1 MESKIY
7 KVEGMSCAGC
17 AISVET
23 ILKKQE
29 GVSDAGVNLSSNTV
43 WINFDDKRVSPSQL
57 RDAVRSMGYEL
68 IIDEG
73 HEQPLQ
79 TSTYASGLKKDFLLS
94 LALSIPTLV
103 LSMFFM
109 EWKATPWLVL
119 ILSTPIVFYFGK
131 RFHRNA
137 LKQAKHLKANMDTLI
152 SLSTNVAYVYSLFT
166 VIHPGFWLN
175 RGITP
180 HLYFESAAMIIT
192 FILLGKWL
200 EERAKG
206 KTASSIKKIMGLQ
219 PQFAWVK
226 HKEGFVEVPLSSIA
240 KGDVIMVKPGER
252 VAVDGF
258 IVSGNSW
265 IDESSITGEPM
276 PVEKK
281 NGDRVWAG
289 TINQNSIISIEA
301 VQVGSESVL
310 GKIIETVSQAQN
322 SKASVQKIADRIAG
336 VFVPAIILLS
346 LLTLLTWVLL
356 APDLGFSHGVIAAI
370 TVLAIACP
378 CALGLATPTAIMV
391 GIGKAAQKNILIRD
405 AESLELTNRVTTVV
419 LDKTGT
425 ITEGRPAIS
434 SIEWFENET
443 KYSSIL
449 KEIEDQ
455 SNHPLAKSISNY
467 LNNIA
472 AKPIFDSV
480 EEIPGK
486 GMVATIESV
495 TYRVGNINYLL
506 ESGVNVPASASSS
519 GQPQSQI
526 AFSEGSRLIALI
538 TVSDTI
544 KDSAKKA
551 IENLKL
557 RGIKV
562 VMLTGDNVASAKQ
575 AADEIGIDEYKAELL
590 PAGKSAYIRECKKNG
605 EVVAMVGDGINDTEA
620 LSIADVSIAMGKG
633 SDIAMDVA
641 QVTILK
647 SDLGAITELLTIS
660 KQTVRTIKQN
670 LFWASIY
677 NLLSIPIA
685 AGVLYPLTGVL
696 LDPMIAALAMALS
709 SVSVVTNSLLLQ
721 VKKI

>member
-73 HEQPLQ
+73 QEQTLQ

-109 EWKATPWLVL
+109 EWKATPWLAL
-119 ILSTPIVFYFGK
+119 ILSTPVVFYFGK

-281 NGDRVWAG
+281 IGDRVWAG
-289 TINQNSIISIEA
+289 TINQNGIITIEA
-301 VQVGSESVL
+301 TQVGSESLL

-346 LLTLLTWVLL
+346 LVTLLAWVLL

-449 KEIEDQ
+449 KEIEDL

-467 LNNIA
+467 LGYIA
-472 AKPIFDSV
+472 AKPTLDSA

-486 GMVATIESV
+486 GMVATIKNV
-495 TYRVGNINYLL
+495 TYRVGSINYLL
-506 ESGVNVPASASSS
+506 ESGVNIPASASNT

-526 AFSEGSRLIALI
+526 GFSEDSRLIALV

-544 KDSAKKA
+544 KGSAKKA
-551 IENLKL
+551 IEDLK
-557 RGIKV
+557 RQGIRV
-562 VMLTGDNVASAKQ
+562 TMLTGDNEASANQTAKQ
-575 AADEIGIDEYKAELL
+575 IGIDEYKAGLL
-590 PAGKSAYIRECKKNG
+590 PTEKSAYIRECQANG
-605 EVVAMVGDGINDTEA
+605 EIVAMVGDGINDTEA

>member
-29 GVSDAGVNLSSNTV
+29 GVTDAGVNFSSNTV
-43 WINFDDKRVSPSQL
+43 WVNFDNKRVSPSQL

-73 HEQPLQ
+73 KEQTLQ
-79 TSTYASGLKKDFLLS
+79 TTSYASGLKKDFLLS
-94 LALSIPTLV
+94 LALSIPTLG

-109 EWKATPWLVL
+109 EWKTTPWLAL

-137 LKQAKHLKANMDTLI
+137 LKQARHFSANMDTLI
-152 SLSTNVAYVYSLFT
+152 SLSTIVAHVYSLFT
-166 VIHPGFWLN
+166 VIYPSFWLN
-175 RGITP
+175 RGIIP

-226 HKEGFVEVPLSSIA
+226 RKESFVEVPLSSIA
-240 KGDVIMVKPGER
+240 KGDVILVKPGER

-258 IVSGNSW
+258 IESGNSW

-281 NGDRVWAG
+281 SGDKVWAG
-289 TINQNSIISIEA
+289 TINQNSIITIEA
-301 VQVGSESVL
+301 TQVGSESVL

-336 VFVPAIILLS
+336 VFVPIIILLS
-346 LLTLLTWVLL
+346 IVTLLAWVVL

-405 AESLELTNRVTTVV
+405 AKSLELTNRVTTVV

-425 ITEGRPAIS
+425 ITEGRPVVT
-434 SIEWFENET
+434 SIEWFDTKT

-455 SNHPLAKSISNY
+455 SNHPLAKSISSY
-467 LNNIA
+467 LGNIA
-472 AKPIFDSV
+472 AKLKFDSI

-486 GMVATIESV
+486 GMVATINSV

-506 ESGVNVPASASSS
+506 ETGVNLPALASSY

-526 AFSEGSRLIALI
+526 GFSEGSRLIALI

-551 IENLKL
+551 IDNLRL
-557 RGIKV
+557 QGIRV
-562 VMLTGDNVASAKQ
+562 TMLTGDNEASAKQ
-575 AADEIGIDEYKAELL
+575 AAKEIGIDDYKAEQL
-590 PAGKSAYIRECKKNG
+590 PAGKSAYIRECQANG

-647 SDLGAITELLTIS
+647 SDLGAITELITIS

-685 AGVLYPLTGVL
+685 AGVLFPLTGVL

-721 VKKI
+721 VRNI